1 MFIWDWSSDVFS
13 SDLPPAA
20 AFGTAPGL
28 GLQYLL
34 EGLQLIAAIVVEL
47 SRMECETIMPRRRA
61 GGQVGQQYRLR
72 LADHDGAGDHVAD
85 PLPATVEARHRHQHR
100 DPGQHRPV
108 RPGVAAAEQQPR
120 SAEHTSELQSLMRI
134 SYAG

>member
-20 AFGTAPGL
+20 AFGTAPGI

-47 SRMECETIMPRRRA
+47 SRIECETITPRRRA
-61 GGQVGQQYRLR
+61 GGQVGPQYRLR
-72 LADHDGAGDHVAD
+72 LADTDGAGDQVTD
-85 PLPATVEARHRHQHR
+85 PLPATVDARHRHQHP
-100 DPGQHRPV
+100 DPGQPRPA
-108 RPGVAAAEQQPR
+108 RPAVPPARPTPPARPPPP
-120 SAEHTSELQSLMRI
+120 
-134 SYAG
+134 